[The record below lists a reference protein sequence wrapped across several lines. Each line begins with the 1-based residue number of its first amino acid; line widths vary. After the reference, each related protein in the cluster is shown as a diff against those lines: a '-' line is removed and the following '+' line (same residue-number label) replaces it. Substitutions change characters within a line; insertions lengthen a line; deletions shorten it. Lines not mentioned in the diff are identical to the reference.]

1 MTLADRPLPV
11 TLTNQRVLWAG
22 LGVTVNQLI
31 NINYNI
37 KMFYC

>member
-11 TLTNQRVLWAG
+11 MLTNQRVLWAG
-22 LGVTVNQLI
+22 LGVTINQLI

-37 KMFYC
+37 EMLNC